1 MRTKCATQENAGTNT
16 GVMSPA
22 KDIAGKI
29 KSNMA
34 ITTRTVAKGVP
45 PRVHE
50 PKKPRAKKANTA
62 TGKPS
67 RKPGHKRRVSQL
79 ETDEEETSSDD
90 SEPKRKNKQN
100 SKRRQTEESEAEEEL
115 VEEDVDGLDKGVEN
129 VDDPGGESVPDADE
143 VSKDHLSREILTIPK
158 SRTMA

>member
-1 MRTKCATQENAGTNT
+1 MRTKCTTQENAGTNT
-16 GVMSPA
+16 GVTSPA

-29 KSNMA
+29 KSNIA

-50 PKKPRAKKANTA
+50 PKKPRAKKANMA

-67 RKPGHKRRVSQL
+67 RKPGHKHGVSQL

-90 SEPKRKNKQN
+90 S
-100 SKRRQTEESEAEEEL
+100 
-115 VEEDVDGLDKGVEN
+115 
-129 VDDPGGESVPDADE
+129 
-143 VSKDHLSREILTIPK
+143 
-158 SRTMA
+158 